1 MTGLA
6 RSPVDTARAHLVV
19 IDMQDVFADP
29 ASQWATPRFGEI
41 LPTVRTLVDAFG
53 PAVTFTRFVAPSDPV
68 GAWRDYY
75 EQWPFALVPPD
86 SPIYD
91 VVGEFGETGPTV
103 DATTFSKWGSRLAE
117 RVGADTMVL
126 AGVSTDC
133 CVMSTAVAAADAGVP
148 VRVVSDA
155 CAGVDDESH
164 AAALHVLGLYGPLV
178 QVVDAK
184 RALAL
189 VTPSGS

>member
-1 MTGLA
+1 V
-6 RSPVDTARAHLVV
+6 SAHLVV

-29 ASQWATPRFGEI
+29 GSEWATPRFGEI
-41 LPTVRTLVDAFG
+41 LPTVRTLVEAFA
-53 PAVTFTRFVAPSDPV
+53 PAVTFTRFVAPAEPA

-75 EQWPFALVPPD
+75 QQWPFALVPPD

-91 VVGEFGETGPTV
+91 VVPALGETGPTV
-103 DATTFSKWGSRLAE
+103 AATTFSKWGAQLAG
-117 RVGADTMVL
+117 RVGTDTMVL

-178 QVVDAK
+178 EVVDAK
-184 RALAL
+184 TALTLA
-189 VTPSGS
+189 PGGAP